1 LIYLHLILLFS
12 KEPSN
17 RLFCYI
23 EIGIPL
29 FQKTYNKTVD
39 ILVHLGIYLYKK
51 GDLNMKIPQAA
62 KELNRHPRT
71 IKRWIQSGLIKAVKI
86 GRDWEV
92 PESEVIRLKGG
103 K

>member
-1 LIYLHLILLFS
+1 
-12 KEPSN
+12 
-17 RLFCYI
+17 
-23 EIGIPL
+23 
-29 FQKTYNKTVD
+29 
-39 ILVHLGIYLYKK
+39 LGIYLYKK

-71 IKRWIQSGLIKAVKI
+71 IKRWIQSGLVRAVKI